1 MKINVAIV
9 TEDHLFIYQD
19 IDPSVQYISCA
30 IIFDRSNFTPLKKFD
45 FSDFFY
51 LSYNYFYVNQKYYVF
66 GTYMVNINIL
76 IIDSSLNYI
85 IVSKVFKTSFVNIY
99 NNYPWVVLYNNMF
112 IITESGPMKGLQN
125 STISNIIFHKASLD
139 YNSMSNEIFSDT
151 NSDLFTTGYQSKRLE
166 TGFIFENSSIA
177 SNPLNFTEFNL
188 TMVYFKSK

>member
-1 MKINVAIV
+1 MSKTKILLNSLETKQIRGW
-9 TEDHLFIYQD
+9 T
-19 IDPSVQYISCA
+19 S
-30 IIFDRSNFTPLKKFD
+30 SNT
-45 FSDFFY
+45 
-51 LSYNYFYVNQKYYVF
+51 V
-66 GTYMVNINIL
+66 NIL

-166 TGFIFENSSIA
+166 TGFIFENSSIGYFIK
-177 SNPLNFTEFNL
+177 LIILMLKINL
-188 TMVYFKSK
+188 WIKWTVFHIKK